1 MHIFF
6 VNTSKSEL
14 DEYSDLFEMERE
26 RRGIISLSCPFSSW
40 KKGGFDQCAL
50 KIGECIDSYK
60 DVSGEYSL
68 IVYVDLMDFPEYA
81 SETRDK
87 ETIAYSTVMMKM
99 ITHYVE
105 QTLYQKLDLGG
116 RKPNHAVILF
126 DQKPIPAN
134 ALTGDQRNKLLGEKV
149 LALWGFP
156 TENEYEALV
165 TVAEQTMVDTE
176 KETIERF
183 YEAERALR
191 DPEKELLE
199 GLADLYDDQI
209 CTVLEA
215 LAATDRTTIKDIA
228 VEASNNVVY
237 IADSAN
243 ISNVTLCSNRFA
255 GGENTK
261 ENARRFLRLYAYLID
276 CANNGTHRPVEGK
289 GEQAKPVPALSDA
302 TLQRVC
308 DALYKKQCN
317 YYALHLETKD
327 AKDEFSELGLA
338 PPLYKLD
345 CEKFGL
351 NESGFPAKVVTVSE
365 TEREDEN
372 NESSKESAEEDVE
385 DKDAPS
391 EVKVGGRTRRQV
403 ASEKKEVASVFE
415 DDEFSH
421 FDYFGDDIKRLIE
434 EDGKVSA
441 PEGKQESKKEKRERK
456 KKERKNK
463 KLSGSPE
470 KIGKRY
476 ERDALSIRQNHT
488 EYLEKLK
495 KHLNGI
501 HSHYAGR
508 SLGDKPAILK
518 KRVYEKE
525 SFFADENKE
534 RVRRYAVKPMDS
546 KTLGRAPQKES
557 ARSGGAFAER
567 YVRESEDE
575 ENVRDLAQNSY
586 NTVQQEYLRFCA
598 GRSVALTDIDE
609 QCSWF
614 LTRLEQIKESLK
626 KIGTVGIGLF
636 FAMLVVFLPF
646 VLVQWTA
653 ITENALTVAVA
664 AGSFV
669 LPLAI
674 LYVIYTVISL
684 RQKQEFE
691 KAWKEFKEKS
701 RQALE
706 DNAEA
711 VKQYD
716 RLLSA
721 LIPSLR
727 WVYEYKLDVEQY
739 VNCCRLAK
747 AKRKHHEDKLLER
760 SETVGNLLEDLEY
773 GAEKISRP
781 TVDKKSIDYGK
792 AFSVGDKN
800 TKLYS
805 VLDQELLEI
814 IMEGR
819 DK

>member
-1 MHIFF
+1 MHTFFINTAKNKPDHYESLCEIEKETRKIIF
-6 VNTSKSEL
+6 L
-14 DEYSDLFEMERE
+14 D
-26 RRGIISLSCPFSSW
+26 CPFSLW
-40 KKGGFDQCAL
+40 QDEKRGYKGCISS
-50 KIGECIDSYK
+50 IGEIIDNYK
-60 DVSGEYSL
+60 DVASDYNL
-68 IVYVDLMDFPEYA
+68 IVYVDLLEIDLYA
-81 SETRDK
+81 RRNKNLDLNL
-87 ETIAYSTVMMKM
+87 AYYGIMPLVKRYVASTLQEGLIRSGRSPQSTVIVFDEKM
-99 ITHYVE
+99 
-105 QTLYQKLDLGG
+105 
-116 RKPNHAVILF
+116 RKDEAPGSDDTV
-126 DQKPIPAN
+126 D
-134 ALTGDQRNKLLGEKV
+134 RELGEILLESMGFSLTAEFKACKDLKNEEDF
-149 LALWGFP
+149 LARVESLYSEEKEILAGLRSLY
-156 TENEYEALV
+156 EEKLQEAL
-165 TVAEQTMVDTE
+165 
-176 KETIERF
+176 
-183 YEAERALR
+183 
-191 DPEKELLE
+191 
-199 GLADLYDDQI
+199 
-209 CTVLEA
+209 
-215 LAATDRTTIKDIA
+215 RTGIR
-228 VEASNNVVY
+228 
-237 IADSAN
+237 DSATHFRQVA
-243 ISNVTLCSNRFA
+243 IALKRAVLDEARADGMGDVDIDAVCLASNRFA

-289 GEQAKPVPALSDA
+289 GEQAKSVPALSDA

-327 AKDEFSELGLA
+327 AKDEFSQLGLA

-372 NESSKESAEEDVE
+372 NESPKESAEEDVE

-434 EDGKVSA
+434 EDGTGSA
-441 PEGKQESKKEKRERK
+441 PEGKQER

-567 YVRESEDE
+567 YVRECEDE
-575 ENVRDLAQNSY
+575 ENVRDLAQNAY

-626 KIGTVGIGLF
+626 KIGTVGMGLF

-706 DNAEA
+706 ENAEA

-773 GAEKISRP
+773 GAEKVSRP

-800 TKLYS
+800 TKLYA

>member
-60 DVSGEYSL
+60 DVSGEYAL
-68 IVYVDLMDFPEYA
+68 VVYVDLMDFPEYA
-81 SETRDK
+81 SETGDK
-87 ETIAYSTVMMKM
+87 ETVAYSTVMMKM

-116 RKPNHAVILF
+116 RKPKHAVILF

-134 ALTGDQRNKLLGEKV
+134 ALKGDQRNKLLGEKV

-165 TVAEQTMVDTE
+165 TVAEQTLVDTE

-237 IADSAN
+237 IAGSAN

-276 CANNGTHRPVEGK
+276 CANNGTHISVEGG
-289 GEQAKPVPALSDA
+289 GEEAKPVPELSDA
-302 TLQRVC
+302 TLQKVC
-308 DALYKKQCN
+308 DALYEKQRH
-317 YYALHLETKD
+317 YYALYLETKNT
-327 AKDEFSELGLA
+327 KEKYSELGLVPA
-338 PPLYKLD
+338 LYKLN
-345 CEKFGL
+345 CGKFGL
-351 NESGFPAKVVTVSE
+351 NEMGNPAKKVLVS
-365 TEREDEN
+365 REA
-372 NESSKESAEEDVE
+372 AE
-385 DKDAPS
+385 PS
-391 EVKVGGRTRRQV
+391 EKEAGQDEKDQNGVSAQVKVGSGTRLKV
-403 ASEKKEVASVFE
+403 GSERREVLSVF
-415 DDEFSH
+415 DPGEFEH
-421 FDYFGDDIKRLIE
+421 FDSYGDQIAHLVDEDE
-434 EDGKVSA
+434 ELSSQKGDEESK
-441 PEGKQESKKEKRERK
+441 KSKKEKRRA
-456 KKERKNK
+456 RNK
-463 KLSGSPE
+463 RRSGSPE
-470 KIGKRY
+470 EIGMRY
-476 ERDALSIRQNHT
+476 DADAMQIRQNHT
-488 EYLEKLK
+488 DYLENLSR
-495 KHLNGI
+495 HLNSI
-501 HSHYAGR
+501 HSHYASNSEGN
-508 SLGDKPAILK
+508 KPAILK
-518 KRVYEKE
+518 KRIYESE
-525 SFFADENKE
+525 SFFADEKQQRE
-534 RVRRYAVKPMDS
+534 RRYAVKATESPEQS
-546 KTLGRAPQKES
+546 RKYGAHGQKES
-557 ARSGGAFAER
+557 AESQNSSGDKYALET
-567 YVRESEDE
+567 EDE
-575 ENVRDLAQNSY
+575 MNVQNLAQNAY
-586 NTVQQEYLRFCA
+586 NTVQQEYLQFCA
-598 GRSVALTDIDE
+598 GRTVALSDIDE

-614 LTRLEQIKESLK
+614 KTRLEQIQKSLE
-626 KIGTVGIGLF
+626 KIGTVGLGLF
-636 FAMLVVFLPF
+636 LAMIVVFLPF

-664 AGSFV
+664 AGSFAI
-669 LPLAI
+669 PLVI
-674 LYVIYTVISL
+674 LYVIYTVVSL
-684 RQKQEFE
+684 RQKREFE

-739 VNCCRLAK
+739 IDCCRLAK
-747 AKRKHHEDKLLER
+747 AKRKHHEDKLFER
-760 SETVGNLLEDLEY
+760 SEAVGNLLEDLEY
-773 GAEKISRP
+773 DAKRKNRP
-781 TVDKKSIDYGK
+781 NVDKKLIDYSK
-792 AFSVGDKN
+792 AYSVGDKN

-819 DK
+819 AK